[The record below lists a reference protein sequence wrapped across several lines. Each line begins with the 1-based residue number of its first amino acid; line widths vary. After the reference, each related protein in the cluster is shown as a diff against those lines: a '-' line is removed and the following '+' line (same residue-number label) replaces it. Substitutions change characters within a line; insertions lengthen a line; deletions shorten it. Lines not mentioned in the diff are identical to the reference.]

1 MKITVT
7 GALMRIIG
15 RKEEVSPGT
24 SLKKG
29 VEKGVARKVALEA
42 RETLRVQASQRVGNL
57 GAR

>member
-7 GALMRIIG
+7 RVQTLTIG
-15 RKEEVSPGT
+15 RKAGISHGT
-24 SLKKG
+24 SLKKE